1 MKKAK
6 SNRDEV
12 RENSITIP
20 MNAEEKAKLKKAAD
34 KWGLSMSAFVRIALK
49 NFITK
54 EDL

>member
-6 SNRDEV
+6 TNRDEV
-12 RENSITIP
+12 RENSITVP

-34 KWGLSMSAFVRIALK
+34 KWGVPMSAFVRIALK
-49 NFITK
+49 NFMAK